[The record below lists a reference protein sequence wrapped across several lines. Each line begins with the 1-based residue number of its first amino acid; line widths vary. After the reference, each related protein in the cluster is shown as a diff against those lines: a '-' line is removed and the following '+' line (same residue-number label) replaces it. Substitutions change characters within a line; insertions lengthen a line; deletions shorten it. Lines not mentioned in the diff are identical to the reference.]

1 MQIVYCI
8 YAAFVIQYKQIK
20 KTKEA
25 ITMTEYQFFGVLFF
39 GFILLLILFALV
51 LDFSEKY
58 KTQRRE
64 QELRQWQHKRNKN
77 HIEKGFEL

>member
-1 MQIVYCI
+1 
-8 YAAFVIQYKQIK
+8 
-20 KTKEA
+20 
-25 ITMTEYQFFGVLFF
+25 MTEYQFFGVLFF

-51 LDFSEKY
+51 LDFLEKY

-64 QELRQWQHKRNKN
+64 QELQQWQHKRNKK

>member
-1 MQIVYCI
+1 MNRQEV
-8 YAAFVIQYKQIK
+8 
-20 KTKEA
+20 

-51 LDFSEKY
+51 LDFSEKC
-58 KTQRRE
+58 KNKRRE
-64 QELRQWQHKRNKN
+64 QELQQWQHKRNKK

>member
-1 MQIVYCI
+1 
-8 YAAFVIQYKQIK
+8 
-20 KTKEA
+20 
-25 ITMTEYQFFGVLFF
+25 MTEYQIFGILLF
-39 GFILLLILFALV
+39 GFILLLILFAFV

-64 QELRQWQHKRNKN
+64 QELRQWQHTRNKK